1 MPVGALRT
9 HPDGIEAL
17 YNWMTGNWD
26 ELARRLPAGL
36 SMLGS
41 MVSIC
46 TSSFSSQADIDRINK
61 FFEGKSTKG
70 FDQSLAQSLD
80 SIKAKSA
87 WLDRD
92 REDVKQWVEAY
103 EGKAIKSE
111 L

>member
-9 HPDGIEAL
+9 HTAGIEAL
-17 YNWMTGNWD
+17 YIWMTENWD
-26 ELARRLPAGL
+26 ELARRLPAGM

-46 TSSFSSQADIDRINK
+46 TSSFSSQKDIDRINK
-61 FFEGKSTKG
+61 FFADKSTKG

-80 SIKAKSA
+80 AIKAKTA
-87 WLDRD
+87 WLARD
-92 REDVKQWVEAY
+92 REDVKKWVEEY
-103 EGKAIKSE
+103 KGKTIKSE